1 MSTQK
6 ITAFQ
11 EAILAYLERCP
22 NRMASTWAIG
32 AGAFPDRWKDARA
45 RGVMVV
51 HIRNAGFSLV
61 KAGRLECVLPPRNQ
75 YEAHRLC
82 GPKP

>member
-1 MSTQK
+1 MPTQN

-11 EAILAYLERCP
+11 EAILAYLERAP

-32 AGAFPDRWKDARA
+32 AGAFPDRWKNARS
-45 RGVMVV
+45 RGAMVA

-61 KAGRLECVLPPRNQ
+61 KAGRLECVLPPRN
-75 YEAHRLC
+75 EHGAHWLC
-82 GPKP
+82 GPKS